1 MFPVR
6 KLATFLF
13 AVMALLLAALPAR
26 AQLLPCEAITLVVP
40 WNAGGAT
47 DVLFRII
54 AERYNAAGHTP
65 ALKVRNVAGSRG
77 LTGSRLVAKSRPDGC
92 TMLAAQDLVTL
103 ANLTGDVEFGL
114 EAFETVARVAT
125 TPLII
130 GSNGNAGF
138 SRADGIEPI
147 VKASSKPLIVAG
159 HPGTTDYFVLLAF
172 SQAIGIVPE
181 FRTFQSPRRMV
192 RALIDGE
199 VALAEVSPGAA
210 KAAVADGTFRV
221 LGVTANQRLSELPS
235 VPTLEEQGVGFVY
248 NIERGLFAPAGTP
261 SAIREAIAGNI
272 AAILADP
279 GLETI
284 LAEKITRPAYL
295 GPAEFAARLA
305 KSVEAWRTVA
315 DRAGLLKR

>member
-1 MFPVR
+1 MFRRVVS
-6 KLATFLF
+6 A
-13 AVMALLLAALPAR
+13 AAMALLL
-26 AQLLPCEAITLVVP
+26 
-40 WNAGGAT
+40 
-47 DVLFRII
+47 
-54 AERYNAAGHTP
+54 
-65 ALKVRNVAGSRG
+65 VAC
-77 LTGSRLVAKSRPDGC
+77 AKSAESPQPVEKAADA
-92 TMLAAQDLVTL
+92 TTIALHFTAAQGLNPG
-103 ANLTGDVEFGL
+103 ANGMPAPVRVRI
-114 EAFETVARVAT
+114 FELKNT
-125 TPLII
+125 
-130 GSNGNAGF
+130 AGF